1 MFIVRL
7 QLYMCVQDLTFFLE
21 RKTKTRCYLG
31 DPTNVCDELA
41 EMLLE
46 VSHDDIFIVLWIIL
60 CYLYTY
66 IALWST

>member
-21 RKTKTRCYLG
+21 RKTKTICYLG
-31 DPTNVCDELA
+31 DPTNACDELA

>member
-1 MFIVRL
+1 M
-7 QLYMCVQDLTFFLE
+7 LYVQDLTFFLE
-21 RKTKTRCYLG
+21 RKTKTICYLG

-46 VSHDDIFIVLWIIL
+46 VSHDNIFIVLWIIL